1 MKTLA
6 TTLFV
11 AFGLICG
18 TQNVSAAYTVPVT
31 GKTATGVPVIGT
43 FTIKQFKNINNA
55 VNAVGTLTINSPALN
70 RTATSVAMPVLL
82 SNPPSAGAAAADPPS
97 CPILHLVLGPLT
109 LNVLGLQITLNQ
121 VILDITAIP
130 GAGNLLGNLLCDIA
144 NLLNNPGSLLSTLIA
159 DLNLLIAG
167 L

>member
-11 AFGLICG
+11 AFGLMCG

-31 GKTATGVPVIGT
+31 GKTATGAPVIGT

-70 RTATSVAMPVLL
+70 RTATSVAIPVAL
-82 SNPPSAGAAAADPPS
+82 SNPSSAAAAADPPS